1 MSIPSF
7 SLEGKAAIITGGKQG
22 IGRAIA
28 LAFAEAGADVA
39 VCSRVIEDGKLQAVA
54 DEIQRSGR
62 RSLAVQAD
70 ISRKADVA
78 NLVQRAMDE
87 FGSIDILVNNAGK
100 IILKPLLDTPE
111 DEWDEIIDINLKGYY
126 LCSQAAGKIMVE
138 QKSGIIIN
146 IGSRIGISAIKNRA
160 AYSIAK
166 AGVLML
172 TRILALEL
180 GEFNIRVNAIAPG
193 VVKTEITRV
202 LWNDP
207 VTLKKVEST
216 IPLGGRWAEPD
227 DIVGA
232 ALFLASDASSYIT
245 GDTILVDGGANV

>member
-7 SLEGKAAIITGGKQG
+7 SLEWKTAIITGGKQG

-70 ISRKADVA
+70 ISRKADVD
-78 NLVQRAMDE
+78 NLVQMAMDK

-126 LCSQAAGKIMVE
+126 LCSQAAGRIMVE

-146 IGSRIGISAIKNRA
+146 IGSRIGISALKNRA

-166 AGVLML
+166 AGVRML
-172 TRILALEL
+172 TKVLALEL

-193 VVKTEITRV
+193 IVKTEITRM

-207 VTLKKVEST
+207 ATSQKVKST

>member
-70 ISRKADVA
+70 ISRKADVD

>member
-39 VCSRVIEDGKLQAVA
+39 VCGRVIEDGKLQAVA
-54 DEIQRSGR
+54 DEIQRLGR
-62 RSLAVQAD
+62 RSLAVQVD
-70 ISRKADVA
+70 ISRKADVD
-78 NLVQRAMDE
+78 NLVQRVMDE

-100 IILKPLLDTPE
+100 VILKSLLDTPE

-126 LCSQAAGKIMVE
+126 LCSQAAGRIMVE
-138 QKSGIIIN
+138 RKSGTIIN
-146 IGSRIGISAIKNRA
+146 IGSRIGIRALKNRA

-172 TRILALEL
+172 TRLLALEL
-180 GEFNIRVNAIAPG
+180 AEHNIRVNAIGPG
-193 VVKTEITRV
+193 IVKTELTRA
-202 LWNDP
+202 LWSDP
-207 VTLKKVEST
+207 ETLKKFEST
-216 IPLGGRWAEPD
+216 IPLGGRWAEPG

>member
-70 ISRKADVA
+70 ISRKADVD

-126 LCSQAAGKIMVE
+126 LCSQAAGKIMVD